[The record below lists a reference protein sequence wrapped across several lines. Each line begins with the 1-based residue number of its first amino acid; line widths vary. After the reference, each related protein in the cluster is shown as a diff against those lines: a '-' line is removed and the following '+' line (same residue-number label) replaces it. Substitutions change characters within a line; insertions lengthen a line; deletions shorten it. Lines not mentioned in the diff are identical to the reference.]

1 MLPHK
6 TVTEAGGDM
15 TSGSTKEYGAAMRKR
30 YLAASK
36 KEKTKLL
43 SEFCT
48 VTGYHRKAAVRLLRR
63 PPRVRERRG
72 RAPRYG
78 LAVTQALRKLWE
90 ASDHLCSKRL
100 APFIPELVDSLE
112 RHDELPLEAEIKE
125 LVLKVS
131 ASTIDRLLRPYRRR
145 GLRRPYTSNTSSSS
159 IKSQIPLRTFSEWEN
174 VQPGSLQAD
183 LVLHCGESTEGFYLT
198 TLMAVD
204 VATGW
209 HECVPIWGKGKD
221 RVGGGV
227 HQVQSRLPFAL
238 RELHTDNGSEF
249 INDGLYPYCQ
259 RYAIRFTRGRPYKK
273 NDQAYVEQ
281 KNWSVVRRLV
291 GYHRYST
298 KSAYEQMERLYILVG
313 RYTNFFQPI
322 AKLVHKER
330 IGAKVIKRYDVA
342 KTPYQLLLETGILQE
357 VKRRSLE
364 EQYQSLNPVQ
374 LKSQIDA
381 ALEKLWK
388 LAQREEPIKAQI
400 TTNHGNTLSDA
411 TS

>member
-1 MLPHK
+1 
-6 TVTEAGGDM
+6 M
-15 TSGSTKEYGAAMRKR
+15 TSGSIKEYGEAMRKR
-30 YLAASK
+30 YLPASK

-43 SEFCT
+43 GEFCT

-63 PPRVRERRG
+63 PPGGGERRG
-72 RAPRYG
+72 RAPRYT
-78 LAVTQALRKLWE
+78 LPVAQALRRLWE

-100 APFIPELVDSLE
+100 APFLPELIEAME
-112 RHDELPLEAEIKE
+112 RHDELSLASEVRE
-125 LVLKVS
+125 LLLGVS

-145 GLRRPYTSNTSSSS
+145 GLRRPHSPYSSPSS
-159 IKSQIPLRTFSEWEN
+159 IKSQVPLRTFSEWEN
-174 VQPGSLQAD
+174 VQPGSIQAD
-183 LVLHCGESTEGFYLT
+183 LVLHCGERTEGFYLT

-204 VATGW
+204 IATGW
-209 HECVPIWGKGKD
+209 HECVPVWGKGKS
-221 RVGGGV
+221 RVGGGI
-227 HQVQSRLPFAL
+227 HQGQERLPFPL
-238 RELHTDNGSEF
+238 RELHTDNGGEF
-249 INDGLYPYCQ
+249 INDAIYPYCQ
-259 RYAIRFTRGRPYKK
+259 RYGIRFTRGRPYKK

-298 KSAYEQMERLYILVG
+298 KAAYEQMELLYLLVS
-313 RYTNFFQPI
+313 RYANFFQPI

-330 IGAKVIKRYDVA
+330 VGAKVIKRYDVA
-342 KTPYQLLLETGILQE
+342 KTPYQRLLEAGVLE
-357 VKRRSLE
+357 EAKRRSLE
-364 EQYQSLNPVQ
+364 EQYQSQSPVH

-400 TTNHGNTLSDA
+400 TTTHGNTLSEA